1 MKLVKE
7 KKLKFHLELLDC
19 DNTMISLTF
28 HFCIPVHLEFNASL
42 FILNPNFSFLSSPFT
57 SIRRLHHHF
66 FGPLTLLSFPFSLIF
81 FLISC
86 LVYYISIALL
96 MQQTVLCYGYKYQPE
111 IGIYKPVRD
120 FNHASRG
127 SCPTGISIRM
137 VPFPELQNLRCC
149 LQSVMEELPASPLP
163 TNGILTVSTRKL
175 EIKVSSLLLWQGC
188 LKFPFRLWVLVLGS
202 SQKAFLIRSTRRG
215 VHFHII

>member
-81 FLISC
+81 FFN
-86 LVYYISIALL
+86 L
-96 MQQTVLCYGYKYQPE
+96 MSSVL
-111 IGIYKPVRD
+111 
-120 FNHASRG
+120 H
-127 SCPTGISIRM
+127 
-137 VPFPELQNLRCC
+137 LH
-149 LQSVMEELPASPLP
+149 SPP
-163 TNGILTVSTRKL
+163 DAVDSAM
-175 EIKVSSLLLWQGC
+175 LW
-188 LKFPFRLWVLVLGS
+188 
-202 SQKAFLIRSTRRG
+202 I
-215 VHFHII
+215 